1 MPEAWGARSAELA
14 PGRAAGRWPLNS
26 GSSGIAK
33 IATGVAHNT
42 KVLLVGKSVLAN
54 GRGRWLAIAA
64 SLVVSAA
71 MLYAQDTKPPC
82 CVGTPAVT
90 STPSGSAPAS
100 ATHTASPAEA
110 ELLAANAP
118 VAAQQFQLALPAGVA
133 SEERL
138 QVKTIWAARVISVL
152 FPQITTIY
160 GYRQD
165 PLPWHPNGLAID
177 VMIPNHDTPEGIEL
191 GNQIAGYALA
201 NAKRWGVNHVIWR
214 QKIYPG
220 IGTPSWTA
228 DYGNRNPQP
237 LRPRSYRHR
246 RWRIPNRARN
256 LLHRLHDPYAASV
269 ITVSSYGARLTNEF
283 R

>member
-1 MPEAWGARSAELA
+1 VLFV
-14 PGRAAGRWPLNS
+14 GRNMS
-26 GSSGIAK
+26 
-33 IATGVAHNT
+33 
-42 KVLLVGKSVLAN
+42 AN

-71 MLYAQDTKPPC
+71 MIYAQGTKHPC
-82 CVGTPAVT
+82 CVQTLAVT
-90 STPSGSAPAS
+90 PTATPTATPTQPGSVPAS
-100 ATHTASPAEA
+100 PPHTASPAEA
-110 ELLAANAP
+110 DSLAALAANAP
-118 VAAQQFQLALPAGVA
+118 AAAQQFQFPLPHGVA

-152 FPQITTIY
+152 FPQITTIF

-220 IGTPSWTA
+220 IGAPSWTA
-228 DYGNRNPQP
+228 NYGSETLNHYDHVHIATDGGGYPTGHETYYIGSMSP
-237 LRPRSYRHR
+237 TP
-246 RWRIPNRARN
+246 P
-256 LLHRLHDPYAASV
+256 
-269 ITVSSYGARLTNEF
+269 G
-283 R
+283 